1 MFTAAMLEERNNR
14 MIFLWEINFILMQI
28 WLIVWLL
35 QHGRR
40 EHTVFQNAAEHI
52 LLYSISNLSR
62 RGGWADSTLGDFEP
76 ELRKQR
82 QRGISFFFFFFLE
95 RFLRLTVIG
104 GIMIS
109 CKLIMVFY
117 LFQTTSS
124 PLFNDVLFVN
134 RKKSSP
140 LGRRTTVHCVC
151 RLFIVAPL
159 FAF

>member
-1 MFTAAMLEERNNR
+1 MAAVN
-14 MIFLWEINFILMQI
+14 ILYSKMPQNTSFC
-28 WLIVWLL
+28 
-35 QHGRR
+35 
-40 EHTVFQNAAEHI
+40 TVF
-52 LLYSISNLSR
+52 LTYLDG
-62 RGGWADSTLGDFEP
+62 GGWADSTLGDFEP

-82 QRGISFFFFFFLE
+82 QRGISFFFFFLE

-104 GIMIS
+104 GIIS

-140 LGRRTTVHCVC
+140 SGRRATVHCVC